1 MENIPYPPPRP
12 LSVGEVLDLTF
23 RIYRAS
29 LLGCMLFAALGV
41 VTNWLP
47 KLYSVATG
55 ASVAQSLLRP
65 QMSATL
71 VLLTLVGLVLTITF
85 SAAVVLRQYAIASGR
100 PVGGEFTA
108 AVRRIPGITLLG
120 VLWFLVMFVCF
131 LAIAPALLLPTI
143 TTKVLAGA
151 ILCIPM
157 LYALVAY
164 SCAYAAMLV
173 TPMGAAE
180 AFARSWRLTRGNFW
194 RLSLIYGVG
203 LIILIVLYSVTWG
216 VSLMLISI
224 FGRGDVAV
232 VTATLAVVA
241 VAVIALAT
249 PFYTALS
256 LATLGDLSA
265 RKDGTDL
272 AQRIAAT

>member
-1 MENIPYPPPRP
+1 MQNISYPPSRP
-12 LSVGEVLDLTF
+12 LAVGEILDLTF

-47 KLYSVATG
+47 RLYSLGTG

-65 QMSATL
+65 QLNATFT
-71 VLLTLVGLVLTITF
+71 LLTLVGAVLTITF

-108 AVRRIPGITLLG
+108 AARRIPGIALLII
-120 VLWFLVMFVCF
+120 LWFLVILVCAF
-131 LAIAPALLLPTI
+131 AIAPAFLLPTI
-143 TTKVLAGA
+143 TTKVLAGV

-157 LYALVAY
+157 LYAAVAY
-164 SCAYAAMLV
+164 SCAYPAMLV
-173 TPMGAAE
+173 TPMGAAA
-180 AFARSWRLTRGNFW
+180 AFGRSWRLTRGSFW

-203 LIILIVLYSVTWG
+203 IIILFVLYSLTWG
-216 VSLMLISI
+216 VAGVLISI

-232 VTATLAVVA
+232 LTATLAVVA
-241 VAVIALAT
+241 VAVGALAT

-256 LATLGDLSA
+256 LAILGDLSA